1 MQRILFST
9 AISVTTD
16 SNSTAT
22 LLFTNG
28 TACLQAYLSVVNAK
42 CSTAKNGARPE
53 DLNRAELGAI
63 LVGNALL
70 PLVYILCLCIRIST
84 NICVEVLIFEKMLA
98 SSVFVDCRLPNFTSS
113 ATYKLWIAAFGF
125 IVIYYFSLSTAAIS
139 LSASTTKQ
147 CSNTNTEIQFA
158 VRIIANNILALAGCV
173 YFIYTI
179 FVEGALVG
187 RSSAFSLPER
197 SSDSITKLS
206 KMKVVAMPQLMLAAK
221 ASVCAVRIAQ
231 RQNSVTPAQMERLL
245 RRISSPVH
253 LAALVS
259 HLSEQNVDALEA
271 AAFGHKRC
279 LSSLRAMI
287 NPKKW
292 LVR

>member
-1 MQRILFST
+1 M
-9 AISVTTD
+9 D
-16 SNSTAT
+16 SDATAT
-22 LLFTNG
+22 LLFNDD
-28 TACLQAYLSVVNAK
+28 TACSQAYLSAVNAK
-42 CSTAKNGARPE
+42 CSTARNSSRPE
-53 DLNRAELGAI
+53 DVSRAELSAI
-63 LVGNALL
+63 LVGNILL
-70 PLVYILCLCIRIST
+70 PLVYILGLCIRIST
-84 NICVEVLIFEKMLA
+84 NVCVEVLIFEKMLA

-113 ATYKLWIAAFGF
+113 ATYKLWISAFGF

-139 LSASTTKQ
+139 LSSST
-147 CSNTNTEIQFA
+147 TNTEIQYA
-158 VRIIANNILALAGCV
+158 LRIIANNILALSGGV
-173 YFIYTI
+173 YFIYTM
-179 FVEGALVG
+179 FVEGALLG

-197 SSDSITKLS
+197 SPDTITKLS

-221 ASVCAVRIAQ
+221 ASVCAVHIAQ
-231 RQNSVTPAQMERLL
+231 SGGHNSVTPGQMERLL
-245 RRISSPVH
+245 RRLSSPVH

-271 AAFGHKRC
+271 AAFGHKRH